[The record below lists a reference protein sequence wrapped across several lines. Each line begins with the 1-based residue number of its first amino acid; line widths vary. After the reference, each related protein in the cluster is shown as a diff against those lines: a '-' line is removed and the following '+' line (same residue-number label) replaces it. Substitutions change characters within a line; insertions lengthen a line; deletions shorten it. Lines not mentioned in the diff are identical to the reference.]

1 MPFVAE
7 PDAEMAESG
16 RREAELRAARAET
29 ERTRAHMQALL
40 DNMRDGVGSAAA
52 DGTYLTSNKAMFELV
67 DIPRETIVELGTMQ
81 NIWRWQYEK
90 GLVPRLMA
98 TADEHVAQQFSLFT
112 QADGSQQVRQRP
124 DGTWVERCFRL
135 VPDGS
140 RLVVVRDITEL
151 KQRETEL
158 ARERDAAE
166 AARAEAEAAN
176 QAKST
181 FLATMSH
188 EIRTPMNGVLGM
200 LEVLEHQG
208 LNEAQRATLAVM
220 RESAGALLHIIDD
233 ILDFSKIEAGR
244 MRLEAT
250 AFSLAELATGAMQT
264 FRRQAAVKRL
274 SMGMTLDPDARDA
287 LLGDPVRVRQILL
300 NLLANAVK
308 FTECGG
314 VELHAGTAPL
324 GDGRQ
329 RLTLRVTDTGIGM
342 DEAQLA
348 RLFQPFAQG
357 DSSTTRRFG
366 GTGLRL
372 SIVRRLAQLMDGD
385 VSVRSVP
392 GKGSVFSVT
401 LALRAAGGET
411 PRRSAGARA
420 EASAVQGGRVL
431 VVDDNAVNRE
441 VLLAQLGVF
450 GLAADAAVD
459 GSEALGLWQPGQY
472 AAVLADV
479 HMPGMD
485 GYRLTAAIRLRE
497 AELAAARTPI
507 IAVTANAMRGEAER
521 CLAAGMDDYI
531 AKPVTIARLRGVLQR
546 WLPLAPPSDA
556 EARQALGSMAGPGGV
571 P

>member
-1 MPFVAE
+1 MSFVAE
-7 PDAEMAESG
+7 PDAEMTESG
-16 RREAELRAARAET
+16 RREAVLRAARAET
-29 ERTRAHMQALL
+29 ERTLAHMQALL

-52 DGTYLTSNKAMFELV
+52 DGSYLTSNKAMFELV
-67 DIPRETIVELGTMQ
+67 DIPREIVLELGTMQ
-81 NIWRWQYEK
+81 NIWRWQYEN
-90 GLVPRLMA
+90 GLVPRTAA
-98 TADEHVAQQFSLFT
+98 TADEHVARQFALFT
-112 QADGSQQVRQRP
+112 RADGSQQVRQRP

-135 VPDGS
+135 MPDGS

-151 KQRETEL
+151 MQRETEL

-244 MRLEAT
+244 MRLEAA
-250 AFSLAELATGAMQT
+250 AFSLAELVTGAMQT

-274 SMGMTLDPDARDA
+274 SMAMTLDPGATDA
-287 LLGDPVRVRQILL
+287 LLGDPVRVRQILF

-308 FTECGG
+308 FTERGG

-324 GDGRQ
+324 GEGRQ

-366 GTGLRL
+366 GTGLGL

-392 GKGSVFSVT
+392 GQGSVFSVT
-401 LALRAAGGET
+401 LALRAAGEEA
-411 PRRSAGARA
+411 PRRAAGGRA
-420 EASAVQGGRVL
+420 EASAVPGGRVL

-450 GLAADAAVD
+450 GLAADAAAD
-459 GSEALGLWQPGQY
+459 GSEALGLWQPGRYQ
-472 AAVLADV
+472 AVLADI
-479 HMPGMD
+479 HMPDMD
-485 GYRLTAAIRLRE
+485 GYRLTAAIRSRE
-497 AELAAARTPI
+497 AEQAAARAPI

-546 WLPLAPPSDA
+546 WLPLARPSDA
-556 EARQALGSMAGPGGV
+556 ETRHALG
-571 P
+571 

>member
-1 MPFVAE
+1 MSILAE
-7 PDAEMAESG
+7 PDPVTVPCQSG
-16 RREAELRAARAET
+16 EAELRAARAET

-40 DNMRDGVGSAAA
+40 DNMRDGVGSATA
-52 DGTYLTSNKAMFELV
+52 DGAYLTSNKAMFDLV
-67 DIPRETIVELGTMQ
+67 DIPRETIIELGTMQ

-90 GLVPRLMA
+90 GLVPRLA
-98 TADEHVAQQFSLFT
+98 STADEHVARQFALFT
-112 QADGSQQVRQRP
+112 RADGSQQVRQRP
-124 DGTWVERCFRL
+124 DGAWVERCFRPL
-135 VPDGS
+135 PDGS

-200 LEVLEHQG
+200 MEVLEHQG

-220 RESAGALLHIIDD
+220 RDSADALLHIIDD

-250 AFSLAELATGAMQT
+250 PFSLAELATGAMQT
-264 FRRQAAVKRL
+264 FRRQAAVKQLR
-274 SMGMTLDPDARDA
+274 MEMTLDPDATDA
-287 LLGDPVRVRQILL
+287 LLGDPVRVRQILF

-308 FTECGG
+308 FTERGG
-314 VELHAGTAPL
+314 VELRVGTAPL
-324 GDGRQ
+324 GEGRQ
-329 RLTLRVTDTGIGM
+329 RLTLSVADTGIGM
-342 DEAQLA
+342 DEAQLS

-366 GTGLRL
+366 GTGLGL
-372 SIVRRLAQLMDGD
+372 SIVRRLAQLMGGD
-385 VSVRSVP
+385 VAVRSVP
-392 GKGSVFSVT
+392 GQGSVFSVT
-401 LALRAAGGET
+401 LALRAATGEPP
-411 PRRSAGARA
+411 PRPSGIRP
-420 EASAVQGGRVL
+420 EASSLQCGRLL
-431 VVDDNAVNRE
+431 VVDDNAVNRD
-441 VLLAQLGVF
+441 VALAQLRVF
-450 GLAADAAVD
+450 GLAADAVVD
-459 GSEALGLWQPGQY
+459 GTEALALWQPGRY
-472 AAVLADV
+472 KAVLADI

-485 GYRLTAAIRLRE
+485 GYRLTAAIRSRE
-497 AELAAARTPI
+497 AELAAPRTPI

-531 AKPVTIARLRGVLQR
+531 AKPVTIARLRAILQR
-546 WLPLAPPSDA
+546 WLALAPPGDA
-556 EARQALGSMAGPGGV
+556 EARQALGSIAPRATV